1 MDESSARSIKGR
13 NNSVV
18 AVIAQQRKR
27 QGFRRK
33 RGKCQARGLREQRE
47 YILMVD

>member
-27 QGFRRK
+27 QGFRS
-33 RGKCQARGLREQRE
+33 QARGLGEQRE